1 MTQRKALF
9 VIAGSQLLALTLWFS
24 ATAVGPRLEEVW
36 GLSSGQTTGLTLA
49 VQIGFVAGALGLAA
63 SNLADTMP
71 SRNLFAIA
79 ALVGAAV
86 NGGLLF
92 LGDGDFV
99 WAFVLRLLTGVAL
112 AGLYPA
118 GLKVMAGWFQEGRG
132 MALGVLVGALTVGS
146 AGPHLIRGFGF
157 DWQGVVGGAS
167 LLALVSGALMWFL
180 ITDGPYETS
189 PQRFSWHH
197 LGRVVRNRGF
207 RLATYGYLGHMWELY
222 AMWTWTAA
230 FLAASAADAG
240 RGDGYV
246 PTATFFVIAA
256 GGLGAWLFGRWADR
270 FGRTRLAG
278 LSMLISGLAG
288 LATPLVFGFSPVV
301 VVPLFLVWG
310 FAVVA
315 DSAQFSAMVTEISDD
330 ETRGSALA
338 LQTALGFLLTLVTIR
353 GVPLIADE
361 LTWRWAFPV
370 LALGP
375 AIGIAAMV
383 ALKRSSHAAA
393 LAGGRG

>member
-1 MTQRKALF
+1 
-9 VIAGSQLLALTLWFS
+9 
-24 ATAVGPRLEEVW
+24 
-36 GLSSGQTTGLTLA
+36 
-49 VQIGFVAGALGLAA
+49 
-63 SNLADTMP
+63 
-71 SRNLFAIA
+71 
-79 ALVGAAV
+79 
-86 NGGLLF
+86 
-92 LGDGDFV
+92 
-99 WAFVLRLLTGVAL
+99 
-112 AGLYPA
+112 
-118 GLKVMAGWFQEGRG
+118 
-132 MALGVLVGALTVGS
+132 
-146 AGPHLIRGFGF
+146 
-157 DWQGVVGGAS
+157 
-167 LLALVSGALMWFL
+167 
-180 ITDGPYETS
+180 
-189 PQRFSWHH
+189 
-197 LGRVVRNRGF
+197 
-207 RLATYGYLGHMWELY
+207 MWELY

-375 AIGIAAMV
+375 AVGIAAMV

>member
-1 MTQRKALF
+1 
-9 VIAGSQLLALTLWFS
+9 
-24 ATAVGPRLEEVW
+24 
-36 GLSSGQTTGLTLA
+36 
-49 VQIGFVAGALGLAA
+49 
-63 SNLADTMP
+63 
-71 SRNLFAIA
+71 
-79 ALVGAAV
+79 
-86 NGGLLF
+86 
-92 LGDGDFV
+92 
-99 WAFVLRLLTGVAL
+99 
-112 AGLYPA
+112 
-118 GLKVMAGWFQEGRG
+118 
-132 MALGVLVGALTVGS
+132 
-146 AGPHLIRGFGF
+146 
-157 DWQGVVGGAS
+157 
-167 LLALVSGALMWFL
+167 
-180 ITDGPYETS
+180 
-189 PQRFSWHH
+189 
-197 LGRVVRNRGF
+197 
-207 RLATYGYLGHMWELY
+207 
-222 AMWTWTAA
+222 MWTWTAA

-256 GGLGAWLFGRWADR
+256 GGLGAWFFGLGADR

-375 AIGIAAMV
+375 AVGIAAMV